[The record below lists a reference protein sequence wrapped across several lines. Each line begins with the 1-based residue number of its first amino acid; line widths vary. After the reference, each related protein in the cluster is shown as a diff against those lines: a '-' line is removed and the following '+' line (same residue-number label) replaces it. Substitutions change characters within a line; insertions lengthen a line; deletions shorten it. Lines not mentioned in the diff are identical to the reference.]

1 MGGWRRGVE
10 RKTLSRSRLV
20 SPPDWLLETRET
32 LKTFKKKKNYPS
44 IIINSITKANKR
56 MVTADTT
63 EAVTE
68 SVLKYRRDD
77 SWIGYQAQSKSCSFE
92 KDMELLD
99 RLDRVM
105 ENNDYEW

>member
-1 MGGWRRGVE
+1 
-10 RKTLSRSRLV
+10 
-20 SPPDWLLETRET
+20 
-32 LKTFKKKKNYPS
+32 
-44 IIINSITKANKR
+44 
-56 MVTADTT
+56 
-63 EAVTE
+63 
-68 SVLKYRRDD
+68 LKYRRDD